1 MVYRRLLRAV
11 RASVKFHKP
20 AASNLRRALRG
31 EFVAALS
38 NTSGD
43 PADVHFEHSARNTI
57 ALLLSSAFSP
67 RRDAFDTSHI
77 AGAKV
82 LAAQTASARP
92 GPSTATSSSLH
103 KSATEDDDDPTLHH
117 TLAHKVVENLASLVY
132 HHLSPH
138 TQMQPLSKRGGGT
151 QQVMLVSGRTSS
163 RSRSSSNSQNDIALD
178 VMGGDGPEGDWT
190 NQWGRGQNDSPFSGE
205 YRIPSLQVSSKPVR
219 GPMGQRPNRWDGQKP
234 MSVFLMQQQQQ
245 SSNGETTSTAKSS
258 DSLTALQNRVLYL
271 VERYRASREAEGES
285 SNRTQ
290 KLLQEVRQVRGV
302 LRSATKKAEQEERK
316 RAVEKLPQQWLHD
329 LVRNAEESG
338 EAWLGG
344 QRFGK
349 WNRGE
354 WLPP

>member
-1 MVYRRLLRAV
+1 MDASQRMVYRRLLRAV

-178 VMGGDGPEGDWT
+178 VMGGDGPE
-190 NQWGRGQNDSPFSGE
+190 
-205 YRIPSLQVSSKPVR
+205 
-219 GPMGQRPNRWDGQKP
+219 
-234 MSVFLMQQQQQ
+234 
-245 SSNGETTSTAKSS
+245 
-258 DSLTALQNRVLYL
+258 
-271 VERYRASREAEGES
+271 ERYRASREAEGES